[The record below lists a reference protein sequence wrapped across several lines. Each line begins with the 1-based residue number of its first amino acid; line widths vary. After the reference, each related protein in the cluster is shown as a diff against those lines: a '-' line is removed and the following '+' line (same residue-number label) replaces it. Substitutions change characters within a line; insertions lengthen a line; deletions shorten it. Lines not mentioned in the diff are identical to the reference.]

1 MRAKT
6 PPLAQK
12 GRRICV
18 VTTSRADYW
27 LLRWLMQEIRSDGD
41 LELQVAVT
49 GMHLSP
55 EFGCTCRA
63 IEEDGFEV
71 AARVEMLLS
80 SDTGVGTAKSVG
92 VGVLGFADAFERLAP
107 DVVVLLGDR
116 FELFSAAVPALMLTI
131 PIAHLHGGE
140 TSQGALDEHV
150 RHAITKLAAI
160 HFPAAEEYRRRIIQ
174 MGEDPSRVFN
184 LGAPGLDGLRRIDFP
199 GRSELEQRLG
209 FELGCTT
216 ALVTY
221 HPVTLEKGSEP
232 GHVRALLEAVR
243 SSGVRAVFTGANAD
257 EEGRLINREIRG
269 FCDSH
274 PKRYRFFTNL
284 GAELYLGCMKH
295 CALMLGNSSSGLI
308 EAPSFR
314 LPVVNVGDRQRG
326 RIRAGNVIDCPCTVP
341 GIEQAI
347 AKALSPEF
355 RHGLRGL
362 RNPYDACGDGNASRR
377 IKDVLKTI
385 DVSPRVM
392 KKEFRDYLR

>member
-1 MRAKT
+1 MRSNNGS
-6 PPLAQK
+6 LAQK
-12 GRRICV
+12 SRRICV

-27 LLRWLMQEIRSDGD
+27 LLRWLMEEIRDDGD

-55 EFGCTCRA
+55 EFGLTCRA

-92 VGVLGFADAFERLAP
+92 VGVLGFADTFQRLAP
-107 DVVVLLGDR
+107 DIVVLLGDR
-116 FELFSAAVPALMLTI
+116 FELLSAAVPALTLAI

-140 TSQGALDEHV
+140 ASRGAIDEHI

-160 HFPAAEEYRRRIIQ
+160 HFPATEEYRRRIIQ

-184 LGAPGLDGLRRIDFP
+184 LGTPGLDGLRRLRIP
-199 GRSELEQRLG
+199 GKEDLERELG

-221 HPVTLEKGSEP
+221 HPVTLEKGSAS
-232 GHVRALLEAVR
+232 GQVGAVLEAVR
-243 SSGVRAVFTGANAD
+243 RSGVRAVFTGANAD
-257 EEGRLINREIRG
+257 EQGRLINREIRE
-269 FCDSH
+269 FCDSS
-274 PKRYRFFTNL
+274 PERYRFFPSL
-284 GAELYLGCMKH
+284 GAAMYLGCMKH
-295 CALMLGNSSSGLI
+295 CSFMLGNSSSGLI

-314 LPVVNVGDRQRG
+314 LPVVNIGDRQRG
-326 RIRAGNVIDCPCTVP
+326 RIRAGNVIDSPCTVA
-341 GIEQAI
+341 GIERAI
-347 AKALSPEF
+347 ETALSQEF
-355 RHGLRGL
+355 RQGLREL
-362 RNPYDACGDGNASRR
+362 KNPYDAYGDGNASRR
-377 IKDVLKTI
+377 IKNVLKSI